1 MMNHS
6 SLAPLWAACVDRLK
20 DRINNRSVWEALEKT
35 APVGVEGDL
44 LIIGMETENFNQA
57 THIQQHSLQPVIQ
70 QTITEIFQ
78 KALQITLI
86 EGLTAAD
93 WEARKAHDAKIA
105 AIRQAAASRPVQTAA
120 PTVAMQRSGSWDSLY
135 ESLSHLYSSIP
146 FRTLPQGRARF
157 ANEALYL
164 LVETMETL
172 YPDNNA
178 DESVERALGRIL
190 DRVSGLSEIPA
201 VVIAFELERLRAWRK
216 SEQEA

>member
-1 MMNHS
+1 MMNS
-6 SLAPLWAACVDRLK
+6 PSLAPLWAACVDRLK
-20 DRINNRSVWEALEKT
+20 DRINNRSVWEALEQT
-35 APVGVEGDL
+35 APVGVEGDT

-70 QTITEIFQ
+70 ETITEIFRQ
-78 KALQITLI
+78 PLKMQII

-93 WEARKAHDAKIA
+93 WEAHKAHDAKIA
-105 AIRQAAASRPVQTAA
+105 AIRKEASARPIQAVA
-120 PTVAMQRSGSWDSLY
+120 PTATMERSGSWDALY
-135 ESLSHLYSSIP
+135 ENVSHLYSSIP

-172 YPDNNA
+172 YAENA
-178 DESVERALGRIL
+178 DESVERALARIL
-190 DRVSGLSEIPA
+190 DRVSGLSEIPS

-216 SEQEA
+216 SEQGA

>member
-1 MMNHS
+1 MMNS
-6 SLAPLWAACVDRLK
+6 PSLTPLWAACVDRLK
-20 DRINNRSVWEALEKT
+20 DRINNRSVWEALEQT
-35 APVGVEGDL
+35 APVGVEDDL

-57 THIQQHSLQPVIQ
+57 THIQQNSLQPVIQ
-70 QTITEIFQ
+70 STITEIFR
-78 KALQITLI
+78 KPLHLILI

-105 AIRQAAASRPVQTAA
+105 AIRKEAANRPIQTAA
-120 PTVAMQRSGSWDSLY
+120 PTVIMERSGSWDALY
-135 ESLSHLYSSIP
+135 ETLSHLYSTIP

-172 YPDNNA
+172 YPENA
-178 DESVERALGRIL
+178 DESVERALARIL
-190 DRVSGLSEIPA
+190 ERVSGLSEIPP

-216 SEQEA
+216 SEHEA

>member
-1 MMNHS
+1 MNS
-6 SLAPLWAACVDRLK
+6 PSLAPLWDACVDRLK
-20 DRINNRSVWEALEKT
+20 DRVNNRSVWEALEKT
-35 APVGVEGDL
+35 APVGVEDGL
-44 LIIGMETENFNQA
+44 LIVGMETENFNQA

-70 QTITEIFQ
+70 QTITEIFRQ
-78 KALQITLI
+78 PLQLTLI

-105 AIRQAAASRPVQTAA
+105 EIRKAAAGRPIQTAA
-120 PTVAMQRSGSWDSLY
+120 PTVAMERSGSWDALY
-135 ESLSHLYSSIP
+135 ETLSHLYSSIP

-172 YPDNNA
+172 YPENA
-178 DESVERALGRIL
+178 DESVERALARIL
-190 DRVSGLSEIPA
+190 DRVSGLSEIPS

>member
-1 MMNHS
+1 MMNS
-6 SLAPLWAACVDRLK
+6 PSLAPLWAACVDRLK
-20 DRINNRSVWEALEKT
+20 DRINNRSVWEALEQT

-57 THIQQHSLQPVIQ
+57 THIQQHSFQPVIQ
-70 QTITEIFQ
+70 STITEIFRQ
-78 KALQITLI
+78 PLHLVLI

-105 AIRQAAASRPVQTAA
+105 AIRKEAASRPLQTAA
-120 PTVAMQRSGSWDSLY
+120 PTVTMERSGSWDSLY
-135 ESLSHLYSSIP
+135 ETLSHLYSSIP
-146 FRTLPQGRARF
+146 CRTLPQGRARF

-172 YPDNNA
+172 YPENA
-178 DESVERALGRIL
+178 DESVERALARIIE
-190 DRVSGLSEIPA
+190 RVSGLSEIPS